1 MPLRAHLTLWLVLVM
16 AVIVAA
22 VGAFDLAQEINNQ
35 FQFTKERAENCRERA
50 EEAANRALARNPT
63 EPSIPNA
70 LRQDAQLPN
79 ELSKIM
85 TAKNSPVI
93 EIAVCNPQGIIVAD
107 TAPTSVGTK
116 FPPYPEFGPLVEG
129 SLKQKIKILAGIAAK
144 QVKFLTRFA
153 AMHKYQLSE
162 GLAQVGQ
169 QTPAVYFRVVVD
181 PGLIEPEIVPTLRS
195 HVKTSILSLIG
206 SIVAAFVFSAIAFRP
221 IGKLGKMLDSVT
233 KGEFETA
240 TASPGTKAPADEFSV
255 VASKVN
261 LLGQQLRGAQYD
273 FSDLRGNF
281 ERLLDDLEDAVLVFG
296 RDRRLVVAAGAVE
309 KFLGRERSELIG
321 KTLIEIFPAT
331 TSLGLLL
338 QKALQTGHSLRNQR
352 VPVATSGNGG
362 SSVPVALLS
371 VDVLEA
377 PAAGAASGSAGILVR
392 LRDPE
397 ATRQIGKQL
406 QTAERLS
413 AISRIT
419 GGVAHEV
426 KNPLNAILMH
436 VELARMKLAK
446 GDHDLTPQM
455 DIIGSEIVRLD
466 RVVKTFLDFTRPVEL
481 HLIEVPLET
490 FVNEIADLARP
501 LAEAAR
507 IRVSVEQQAG
517 NARIGVDLDL
527 LKQAMLNVVMNAIEA
542 MPDGG
547 DLRLESSVN
556 GDDAEIRVSD
566 TGSGIAPELKS
577 KVFGLYF
584 TTKQSGSGI
593 GLAMTFRI
601 VQLHDGTIDFTSE
614 PGKGATFIIRIPTAI
629 SSN

>member
-1 MPLRAHLTLWLVLVM
+1 MHLRAQLTLWLVLVM
-16 AVIVAA
+16 VLIVGT

-35 FQFTKERAENCRERA
+35 FAFTKERADVCNDRV
-50 EEAANRALARNPT
+50 EEAAKRALERNPAAV
-63 EPSIPNA
+63 SIADA
-70 LRQDAQLPN
+70 LRQDTQLPGD
-79 ELSKIM
+79 LVTIM
-85 TAKNSPVI
+85 TAKKSPVV
-93 EIAVCNPQGIIVAD
+93 EIAVCDPQGTVLAD
-107 TAPTSVGTK
+107 TGFSSAGNKCPAYSG
-116 FPPYPEFGPLVEG
+116 FEPLLKANIERKIRALTVDVD
-129 SLKQKIKILAGIAAK
+129 KQKYQVSLELAPPN
-144 QVKFLTRFA
+144 
-153 AMHKYQLSE
+153 
-162 GLAQVGQ
+162 Q
-169 QTPAVYFRVVVD
+169 QTAAIVNAIVD
-181 PGLIEPEIVPTLRS
+181 PRLIEKEIIPTLQS
-195 HVKTSILSLIG
+195 HGTTSILLLIG

-233 KGEFETA
+233 KGEFEIPPA
-240 TASPGTKAPADEFSV
+240 LPAAKAPADEFSI

-281 ERLLDDLEDAVLVFG
+281 ERLLDHLEDAVLVFG

-309 KFLGRERSELIG
+309 RFVGRERAELIG
-321 KTLIEIFPAT
+321 KTVIEIFPAA

-338 QKALQTGHSLRNQR
+338 QQALQSGESIRNQR
-352 VPVATSGNGG
+352 VPIATSGNG
-362 SSVPVALLS
+362 SSTVPVALLS

-377 PAAGAASGSAGILVR
+377 LPTGIASASGAGILVR

-436 VELARMKLAK
+436 VELARMKIAK
-446 GDHDLTPQM
+446 GDHDLIPQM

-481 HLIEVPLET
+481 HLTEISLAE
-490 FVNEIADLARP
+490 FVSDIAELARP
-501 LAEAAR
+501 LAETAKISVR
-507 IRVSVEQQAG
+507 VEQQAG
-517 NARIGVDLDL
+517 RARIAVDLDL
-527 LKQAMLNVVMNAIEA
+527 LKQAMLNLVMNALEA

-547 DLRLESSVN
+547 ELRFESSVR
-556 GDDAEIRVSD
+556 GEDAEIRVSD
-566 TGSGIAPELKS
+566 SGCGIPPELKS

-584 TTKQSGSGI
+584 TTKPKGSGI

-614 PGKGATFIIRIPTAI
+614 PGNGATFIIRIPTAL
-629 SSN
+629 SSS

>member
-1 MPLRAHLTLWLVLVM
+1 MHLRAQLTLWLVLVM
-16 AVIVAA
+16 ALIVGA

-35 FQFTKERAENCRERA
+35 FAFTQERAAICMERA
-50 EEAANRALARNPT
+50 EEAFGRALDRSPSA
-63 EPSIPNA
+63 SIPDA
-70 LRQDAQLPN
+70 LRQDAELPN
-79 ELSKIM
+79 DLVKIM

-93 EIAVCNPQGIIVAD
+93 EIAVCDPQGIILAD
-107 TAPTSVGTK
+107 TGPTNVGTR
-116 FPPYPEFGPLVEG
+116 FPSYPDFQPLVEG
-129 SLKQKIKILAGIAAK
+129 SLTQKIRVLAGNAA
-144 QVKFLTRFA
+144 
-153 AMHKYQLSE
+153 KYQLSE
-162 GLAQVGQ
+162 GLAPPGQ
-169 QTPAVYFRVVVD
+169 PTPATYFRVVVY
-181 PGLIEPEIVPTLRS
+181 PRLIEQDIVPSLQS
-195 HVKTSILSLIG
+195 HAKTSILTLIG

-233 KGEFETA
+233 KGEFE
-240 TASPGTKAPADEFSV
+240 SPPVLPGRKAPADEFSI

-296 RDRRLVVAAGAVE
+296 RDRRLVVAAGSVE
-309 KFLGRERSELIG
+309 KFLGRDRSELIG
-321 KTLIEIFPAT
+321 KTLIEIFPAA

-352 VPVATSGNGG
+352 VPVSTSGNGG

-377 PAAGAASGSAGILVR
+377 PAAGAASAAAGILVR

-481 HLIEVPLET
+481 HLSEVSLEA
-490 FVNEIADLARP
+490 FVNDIAELARP
-501 LAEAAR
+501 LAETAR
-507 IRVSVEQQAG
+507 IRLQVEQQAG
-517 NARIGVDLDL
+517 NARISADLDL
-527 LKQAMLNVVMNAIEA
+527 LKQALLNVVMNAIEA

-547 DLRLESSVN
+547 DLRLESSVD
-556 GDDAEIRVSD
+556 GDNAEIRVSD
-566 TGSGIAPELKS
+566 TGCGIPPELKS

-584 TTKQSGSGI
+584 TTKQRGSGI

-601 VQLHDGTIDFTSE
+601 VQLHDGTIDFASE

-629 SSN
+629 SAN

>member
-1 MPLRAHLTLWLVLVM
+1 MHLRAQLTLWLVLVM
-16 AVIVAA
+16 AIIVGA

-35 FQFTKERAENCRERA
+35 FQFTRERAEVARERA
-50 EEAANRALARNPT
+50 EEAVNRALDRNRIA
-63 EPSIPNA
+63 SIPDA
-70 LRQDAQLPN
+70 LRQDTQLPN
-79 ELSKIM
+79 DLLKIM
-85 TAKNSPVI
+85 TAEKSPVI
-93 EIAVCNPQGIIVAD
+93 EIAVCDPEGVILAD
-107 TAPTSVGTK
+107 TGPASTGNK
-116 FPPYPEFGPLVEG
+116 FPAYPGFGPLVGG
-129 SLKQKIKILAGIAAK
+129 SLKQKSTVLAGDAAK
-144 QVKFLTRFA
+144 RR
-153 AMHKYQLSE
+153 YQLSE
-162 GLAQVGQ
+162 GLAPPGEK
-169 QTPAVYFRVVVD
+169 TAVYVRVVVA
-181 PGLIEPEIVPTLRS
+181 PGLIETEIIPTVQS
-195 HVKTSILSLIG
+195 HAKTSILLLIG
-206 SIVAAFVFSAIAFRP
+206 SIVAAFAFSAIAFRP

-233 KGEFETA
+233 RGEFDIPA
-240 TASPGTKAPADEFSV
+240 ALPAAKAPADEFSI

-309 KFLGRERSELIG
+309 RFLGRERSELIG
-321 KTLIEIFPAT
+321 KALIEIFPAA

-338 QKALQTGHSLRNQR
+338 QKALQTGQSIRNQR

-377 PAAGAASGSAGILVR
+377 LPAGATSGSAGILVR

-481 HLIEVPLET
+481 HLTDVPLEA
-490 FVNEIADLARP
+490 FVNEIAELARP
-501 LAEAAR
+501 LAETAK
-507 IRVSVEQQAG
+507 IELHVEQQAG
-517 NARIGVDLDL
+517 GARIGVDLDL

-547 DLRLESSVN
+547 NLRFESSVN

-566 TGSGIAPELKS
+566 TGCGIPPELKS

-584 TTKQSGSGI
+584 TTKPTGSGI

-614 PGKGATFIIRIPTAI
+614 PGKGATFIIRIPTAV

>member
-1 MPLRAHLTLWLVLVM
+1 MHLRSQLTLWLVLVM
-16 AVIVAA
+16 ALIVGT

-35 FQFTKERAENCRERA
+35 FAFTQDRAETARDRA
-50 EEAANRALARNPT
+50 VEAVNRALERSTTPLAQ
-63 EPSIPNA
+63 A
-70 LRQDAQLPN
+70 LRQDIQLTSD
-79 ELSKIM
+79 LVKIM
-85 TAKNSPVI
+85 VAKKSPVI
-93 EIAVCNPQGIIVAD
+93 EIAVCDPQGVILA
-107 TAPTSVGTK
+107 GTESIGAASRC
-116 FPPYPEFGPLVEG
+116 PAYPDFEPLVKGPLNKKLHVLAG
-129 SLKQKIKILAGIAAK
+129 DRLKQKYQVAEALAPP
-144 QVKFLTRFA
+144 
-153 AMHKYQLSE
+153 
-162 GLAQVGQ
+162 GQ
-169 QTPAVYFRVVVD
+169 KTPAMYVRVIVY
-181 PGLIEPEIVPTLRS
+181 PQLIDQEIIPTVQS
-195 HVKTSILSLIG
+195 HAITSILLLIG
-206 SIVAAFVFSAIAFRP
+206 AVVAAFAFSAIAFRP
-221 IGKLGKMLDSVT
+221 IDKLSKMLDSVT
-233 KGEFETA
+233 KGEFDNPA
-240 TASPGTKAPADEFSV
+240 AAQAAKASDDEFSI

-281 ERLLDDLEDAVLVFG
+281 ERLLNDLEDAVLVFG

-309 KFLGRERSELIG
+309 RFLGRDRPELMG
-321 KTLIEIFPAT
+321 KTLIEIFPAA
-331 TSLGLLL
+331 TSLGLML
-338 QKALQTGHSLRNQR
+338 QKALQTGQSIRNQR
-352 VPVATSGNGG
+352 VPIATSGNG

-371 VDVLEA
+371 VDVLETL
-377 PAAGAASGSAGILVR
+377 PTGGSGAGILVR

-446 GDHDLTPQM
+446 GDHDLVPQM

-481 HLIEVPLET
+481 HLTEVPLEA
-490 FVNEIADLARP
+490 FMNEMADLARP
-501 LAEAAR
+501 LAQMAK
-507 IRVSVEQQAG
+507 IDVQVEQQG
-517 NARIGVDLDL
+517 GDVRIAVDLDL

-542 MPDGG
+542 MPEGG
-547 DLRLESSVN
+547 HLRFQSSISGGN
-556 GDDAEIRVSD
+556 AEILVSD
-566 TGSGIAPELKS
+566 SGPGIPPELKS

-584 TTKQSGSGI
+584 TTKPKGSGI

-614 PGKGATFIIRIPTAI
+614 PGKGATFIIRIPTAV
-629 SSN
+629 SSS

>member
-1 MPLRAHLTLWLVLVM
+1 MHLRAQLTLWLVLVM
-16 AVIVAA
+16 ALIVGA

-35 FQFTKERAENCRERA
+35 FQFTKERADAAKERA
-50 EEAANRALARNPT
+50 EEAVNRALVRTRA
-63 EPSIPNA
+63 PSIPDS
-70 LRQDAQLPN
+70 LRQDAELPN
-79 ELSKIM
+79 DLVKIM
-85 TAKNSPVI
+85 TAEKSPVI
-93 EIAVCNPQGIIVAD
+93 EIAVCDPQGVIVAD
-107 TAPTSVGTK
+107 TGPTSVGTT
-116 FPPYPEFGPLVEG
+116 FPAYPEFEPLVEG
-129 SLKQKIKILAGIAAK
+129 SLRQKITVLAGNATK
-144 QVKFLTRFA
+144 Q
-153 AMHKYQLSE
+153 KYQLSQ
-162 GLAQVGQ
+162 GLAPPGQ
-169 QTPAVYFRVVVD
+169 QTPAAYVRVVVV
-181 PGLIEPEIVPTLRS
+181 PGLIEPEIVPTVRS
-195 HVKTSILSLIG
+195 HARTSILLLIG

-221 IGKLGKMLDSVT
+221 IGKLSKMLDSVT
-233 KGEFETA
+233 KGEYDIPPDLPA
-240 TASPGTKAPADEFSV
+240 AKAPTDEFSI

-281 ERLLDDLEDAVLVFG
+281 ERLLNDLEDAVLVFG

-309 KFLGRERSELIG
+309 RFLGRERSELIG
-321 KTLIEIFPAT
+321 KTLIEIFPAAT
-331 TSLGLLL
+331 PLGLLL
-338 QKALQTGHSLRNQR
+338 QKALQTGQSIRNQR
-352 VPVATSGNGG
+352 VPVAASGNGG

-377 PAAGAASGSAGILVR
+377 PATGATSGAAGILVR

-406 QTAERLS
+406 QTAQRLS

-481 HLIEVPLET
+481 HLTEVPLEA
-490 FVNEIADLARP
+490 FVNDIAELARP
-501 LAEAAR
+501 LAETGKIALH
-507 IRVSVEQQAG
+507 VEQQAG
-517 NARIGVDLDL
+517 GARIGVDLDL
-527 LKQAMLNVVMNAIEA
+527 LKQALLNVVVNAIEA
-542 MPDGG
+542 MPNGG
-547 DLRLESSVN
+547 DLRLESSVT
-556 GDDAEIRVSD
+556 GEDAEIRVSD
-566 TGSGIAPELKS
+566 TGCGIPPELKS

-584 TTKQSGSGI
+584 TTKQTGSGI

-614 PGKGATFIIRIPTAI
+614 PGKGATFFIRIPTAA
-629 SSN
+629 SSS

>member
-1 MPLRAHLTLWLVLVM
+1 MSLRAQLTIWLVLAM
-16 AVIVAA
+16 ALIVGT
-22 VGAFDLAQEINNQ
+22 VGVFDLAQEINIQ
-35 FQFTKERAENCRERA
+35 FDFTQERARNCTIRA
-50 EEAANRALARNPT
+50 EDAVNHALDRNPKA
-63 EPSIPNA
+63 SIQDPTSIQDA
-70 LRQDAQLPN
+70 LRSDRQLPSD
-79 ELSKIM
+79 LAKIM
-85 TAKNSPVI
+85 TAEHSPVI
-93 EIAVCNPQGIIVAD
+93 EIAVCDSRGGILAD
-107 TAPTSVGTK
+107 TGPMSAGNYCPA
-116 FPPYPEFGPLVEG
+116 YPDFEPLVNG
-129 SLKQKIKILAGIAAK
+129 SISKKRQVLTGDLTKQRYQVSLRLAALPK
-144 QVKFLTRFA
+144 QNTVAIVRAIVL
-153 AMHKYQLSE
+153 
-162 GLAQVGQ
+162 
-169 QTPAVYFRVVVD
+169 
-181 PGLIEPEIVPTLRS
+181 PGLIKTEIAPTFLS
-195 HVKTSILSLIG
+195 HAKTSILLLIG
-206 SIVAAFVFSAIAFRP
+206 SIVAAFAFSAVAFRP
-221 IGKLGKMLDSVT
+221 IGKLSKMLDSVA
-233 KGEFETA
+233 KGEFE
-240 TASPGTKAPADEFSV
+240 SPAALPPAKKSADEFSI

-261 LLGQQLRGAQYD
+261 LLGQQLRGAKYD

-309 KFLGRERSELIG
+309 RFLGKDRSELIG
-321 KTLIEIFPAT
+321 KTLIEIFPAA

-338 QKALQTGHSLRNQR
+338 QKALQNGQSIRNQR
-352 VPVATSGNGG
+352 VPVTPSGNGG

-377 PAAGAASGSAGILVR
+377 LPAGTIGGSGAGILVR

-436 VELARMKLAK
+436 VELARIKLAK

-481 HLIEVPLET
+481 HLTEVPLES
-490 FVNEIADLARP
+490 FVNEMADLARP
-501 LAEAAR
+501 LAEMAKIALH
-507 IRVSVEQQAG
+507 VEQQADG
-517 NARIGVDLDL
+517 ARVAVDLDL

-542 MPDGG
+542 MPNGG
-547 DLRLESSVN
+547 NLRFVSLVH
-556 GDDAEIRVSD
+556 GDSAEIRVSD
-566 TGSGIAPELKS
+566 TGCGIPPELKS

-584 TTKQSGSGI
+584 TTKPKGSGI

-601 VQLHDGTIDFTSE
+601 VQLHDGTIDFNSE
-614 PGKGATFIIRIPTAI
+614 PGKGATFVIRIPTAA
-629 SSN
+629 SSS

>member
-1 MPLRAHLTLWLVLVM
+1 MHLRAQLTLWLVLVM
-16 AVIVAA
+16 ALIVGI
-22 VGAFDLAQEINNQ
+22 VGAFDLAQEITNQ
-35 FQFTKERAENCRERA
+35 FEFTKERADICNERA
-50 EEAANRALARNPT
+50 REAAKRALDRNPAAA
-63 EPSIPNA
+63 SIPEA
-70 LRQDAQLPN
+70 LRKDAQLPSDLV
-79 ELSKIM
+79 EIM
-85 TAKNSPVI
+85 TAKKSPVI
-93 EIAVCNPQGIIVAD
+93 EIAVCDPQGGILAD
-107 TAPTSVGTK
+107 TGPISAGNNCPV
-116 FPPYPEFGPLVEG
+116 YPDFEPLVNG
-129 SLKQKIKILAGIAAK
+129 SVNLKRQVLTGGLAKQSYQVSLKLAAPPK
-144 QVKFLTRFA
+144 QNTVAIVRAIVL
-153 AMHKYQLSE
+153 
-162 GLAQVGQ
+162 
-169 QTPAVYFRVVVD
+169 
-181 PGLIEPEIVPTLRS
+181 PGLIKTEITPTFQT
-195 HVKTSILSLIG
+195 HAQTSILLLMG

-233 KGEFETA
+233 KGEFEIPPA
-240 TASPGTKAPADEFSV
+240 LPAAKAPADEFSI

-309 KFLGRERSELIG
+309 RFLGRERAELMG
-321 KTLIEIFPAT
+321 KTLIEIFPAA

-338 QKALQTGHSLRNQR
+338 QKALQSGESIRNQR
-352 VPVATSGNGG
+352 VPIAASGNGG

-377 PAAGAASGSAGILVR
+377 LPTSGAGASGAGILVR

-436 VELARMKLAK
+436 VELARMKMAK
-446 GDHDLTPQM
+446 GDHDLTAQM

-481 HLIEVPLET
+481 HLTEVPLEA
-490 FVNEIADLARP
+490 FVNDIAELARP
-501 LAEAAR
+501 LAEMAK
-507 IRVSVEQQAG
+507 ISVSVEQQAG
-517 NARIGVDLDL
+517 NVGIAVDLDL
-527 LKQAMLNVVMNAIEA
+527 LKQAMLNLVMNALEA

-547 DLRLESSVN
+547 DLRFESSVR

-566 TGSGIAPELKS
+566 TGCGIPPELKS

-584 TTKQSGSGI
+584 TTKPKGSGI

-614 PGKGATFIIRIPTAI
+614 PGKGATFIIRIPTAA
-629 SSN
+629 SSS